1 MTQPD
6 TALSSPAMPL
16 TMPDSAPRA
25 YHVLVKPTGA
35 ICNLDCQYCFFLT
48 KEKLYPGSKFRMADD
63 LLEIY
68 IRQLMESQRV
78 PEVNL
83 AWQGGEPTMMGL
95 DFFEPCHGTGREV
108 PQAGQ
113 TVSHSMQTNGTL
125 LDDEWATFFK
135 KHNFLIGLSVD
146 GPREI
151 A

>member
-1 MTQPD
+1 MLETG
-6 TALSSPAMPL
+6 TLSAAPPMPL
-16 TMPDSAPRA
+16 TMPENAPRA

-83 AWQGGEPTMMGL
+83 AWQGGEPTLMGL
-95 DFFEPCHGTGREV
+95 DFFRRAMELVEQV
-108 PQAGQ
+108 PQGRARPCRTACRPTARCWTTSGRASSSS
-113 TVSHSMQTNGTL
+113 TTS
-125 LDDEWATFFK
+125 
-135 KHNFLIGLSVD
+135 
-146 GPREI
+146 
-151 A
+151 